1 MKPVASLLVA
11 LTLGG
16 LFALRGGDAQLTAQQ
31 PAAPPQGKPATPAA
45 SPQGKPATPA
55 ARPKETPAAAAAAR
69 PAWPKRLKDGQPD
82 VQGIWDPLETLGC
95 FGGLGPGCI
104 TDPQDRQIPYQ
115 AWALARRNEA
125 RAGMLKPNPAQTDT
139 RSRAWPDGVPRLTF
153 YSEFQIVQSPG
164 AVVVLFETQHEFRY
178 IPLDNRP
185 HLEQPI
191 GLWMGTSRGHWEG
204 TTLVVEVKNLSDRSR
219 LSLSGDFASDAL
231 TVTERWS
238 FVDANKLQYSAT
250 LTDPKVYTRPW
261 TVSHTIVR
269 HPDPAFEI
277 MEYAGVEGERDVD
290 LMREIIGVPGAK
302 SAAPK
307 P

>member
-1 MKPVASLLVA
+1 MKPVTPLFVA
-11 LTLGG
+11 LALGG
-16 LFALRGGDAQLTAQQ
+16 FLAFRGGDARLTAQQ
-31 PAAPPQGKPATPAA
+31 PPAKAKPVAPAA
-45 SPQGKPATPA
+45 G
-55 ARPKETPAAAAAAR
+55 ARPKGTPAAAKSAAQ

-82 VQGIWDPLETLGC
+82 VQGVWDPLETLGC

-104 TDPQDRQIPYQ
+104 IDPPDRQIPYQ
-115 AWALARRNEA
+115 PWAVARRNQA
-125 RAGMLKPNPAQTDT
+125 RAGTLKPNPAQTDT

-185 HLEQPI
+185 HLEQPV

-231 TVTERWS
+231 TVTERWT
-238 FVDANKLQYSAT
+238 FVDANTLQYSAT

-261 TVSHTIVR
+261 TVSHKIVR
-269 HPDPAFEI
+269 HPDPTFEI

-290 LMREIIGVPGAK
+290 LMREIIGNAGAK
-302 SAAPK
+302 PAAPK
-307 P
+307 K